1 MSRPEPGPARPVTF
15 VVGTGRSGSTA
26 LTRILHG
33 HPDVLSLNEL
43 LAVVHGRAF
52 GPDPVDGAQFWRV
65 LADPQPVFNAMIR
78 SGAAMPEL
86 LYHRKPGRF
95 RAETGIPAIC
105 LMPLPALSEDPDGLF
120 DELSAEIAGWP
131 RRYLPEQWTA
141 LFDWLCR
148 RFGRQVVVERSGFSL
163 GAVPALRAAFPHARF
178 VHLYRRGPDCA
189 LSMSRHPG
197 YRLIMLMIQMAAQVG
212 VAGIGELRP
221 EHRELLPPD
230 LAPLLGEVYD
240 PALVLERAM
249 DLADF
254 GALWSQMVTEGQQLL
269 AQLPGAVRMEL
280 RYESLLAD
288 PAGELARLADFAGF
302 SADPDWLARCRAA
315 LDPGRLGATDRL
327 DAAQRQALERACA
340 PGMRALGL
348 AG

>member
-1 MSRPEPGPARPVTF
+1 MSPPEPGSARPVTF

-26 LTRILHG
+26 LTRILHA

-95 RAETGIPAIC
+95 TAQSGIPAIC
-105 LMPLPALSEDPDGLF
+105 LMPLPALSEDPDSLF
-120 DELSAEIAGWP
+120 DELAAEVAGWP

-148 RFGRQVVVERSGFSL
+148 RFDRQVVVERSGFSL
-163 GAVPALRAAFPHARF
+163 GAIPALREAFPHARF

-189 LSMSRHPG
+189 LSMSRHSG
-197 YRLIMLMIQMAAQVG
+197 YRLIMLMTQMAAQVG
-212 VAGIGELRP
+212 VGAEELRP
-221 EHRELLPPD
+221 EHQALLPPD
-230 LAPLLGEVYD
+230 LAPLLGDVYD

-249 DLADF
+249 DPVDF
-254 GALWSQMVTEGQQLL
+254 GALWSRMIIEGQQLL
-269 AQLPGAVRMEL
+269 AQLPGAVRMDL
-280 RYESLLAD
+280 QYESLLAD
-288 PAGELARLADFAGF
+288 PAGELARLAHFAGF
-302 SADPDWLARCRAA
+302 SADPHWLAESGAA
-315 LDPGRLGATDRL
+315 LDPGRRGATDRL
-327 DAAQRQALERACA
+327 DAAQRQALESACA
-340 PGMRALGL
+340 PGMRVLGL

>member
-1 MSRPEPGPARPVTF
+1 VTF

-26 LTRILHG
+26 VTQILHA

-43 LAVVHGRAF
+43 LAVIHGRAF

-65 LADPQPVFNAMIR
+65 LADPQPVFNSMIR
-78 SGAAMPEL
+78 SGVAMPEL

-95 RAETGIPAIC
+95 TAEQGIPAIC
-105 LMPLPALSEDPDGLF
+105 LMPLPALSEDPDSLF
-120 DELSAEIAGWP
+120 DELAAEVAGWP
-131 RRYLPEQWTA
+131 GRYLPEHWMA

-163 GAVPALRAAFPHARF
+163 GAIPALRVAFPHARF

-189 LSMSRHPG
+189 LSMSRHTG
-197 YRLIMLMIQMAAQVG
+197 YRLIMLMTQMAAQVG
-212 VAGIGELRP
+212 VAGIEELRP
-221 EHRELLPPD
+221 EHQALLPPD
-230 LAPLLGEVYD
+230 LAPLLGDVYD
-240 PALVLERAM
+240 PALVLDRAM

-254 GALWSQMVTEGQQLL
+254 GALWSRLVTEGQQLL
-269 AQLPGAVRMEL
+269 AQLPGAVRMDL
-280 RYESLLAD
+280 QYESLLAD
-288 PAGELARLADFAGF
+288 PAGELTRLADFAGF
-302 SADPDWLARCRAA
+302 SADPRWLAAGGAA
-315 LDPGRLGATDRL
+315 LDPGRRGATSRL
-327 DAAQRQALERACA
+327 DAAQRQALESACA